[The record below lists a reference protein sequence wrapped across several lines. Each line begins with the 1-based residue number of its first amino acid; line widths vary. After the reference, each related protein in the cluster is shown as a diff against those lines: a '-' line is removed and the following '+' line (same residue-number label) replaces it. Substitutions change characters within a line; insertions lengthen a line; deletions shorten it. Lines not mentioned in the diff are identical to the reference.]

1 MRRDRERLRD
11 MVEALDSL
19 EKIIG
24 DTNEAQFRSSDIQY
38 YAVAQLLTVVGE
50 AAARVST
57 ELKEKF
63 PAVEWRTI
71 VGFRNVLVH
80 QYFSVLRPMV
90 WQVATVEARTL
101 RGQITGILDA
111 EFPE

>member
-11 MVEALDSL
+11 MLEALDSL
-19 EKIIG
+19 ETIIA
-24 DTNEAQFRSSDIQY
+24 DTDKTQFLSSDVHY
-38 YAVAQLLTVVGE
+38 YAVAQLLIVVGE
-50 AAARVST
+50 AASRVST
-57 ELKEKF
+57 EIKVQF
-63 PAVEWRTI
+63 PAIDWRTI

-90 WQVATVEARTL
+90 WQVATVESPLL
-101 RGQITGILDA
+101 RAQILQILDT

>member
-11 MVEALDSL
+11 MLEALDSL
-19 EKIIG
+19 EQIIRDG
-24 DTNEAQFRSSDIQY
+24 NEAQFLISDVQY

-50 AAARVST
+50 AASRVSV
-57 ELKEKF
+57 EVKEKF
-63 PAVEWRTI
+63 PVVEWRTI

-90 WQVATVEARTL
+90 WQAATVESPQLREQIAR
-101 RGQITGILDA
+101 ILDT

>member
-11 MVEALDSL
+11 MLEALDSL
-19 EKIIG
+19 EQIIK
-24 DTNEAQFRSSDIQY
+24 DTNKGQFLSSDVRY

-50 AAARVST
+50 AASRVSV

-63 PAVEWRTI
+63 PVVEWRTV

-90 WQVATVEARTL
+90 WQVATVESPQLREQIAR
-101 RGQITGILDA
+101 ILET
-111 EFPE
+111 EFPD